1 MAKQRELGENIVNHG
16 KTGRIK
22 EKHRKIWE
30 NRGKQG
36 ESGENIENTR
46 NQSESGDNIE
56 KQEKLGRKRGNIERH
71 EKTGRIRG
79 KHRKPLENRENQR
92 KT

>member
-36 ESGENIENTR
+36 ESGENIEKHV
-46 NQSESGDNIE
+46 E
-56 KQEKLGRKRGNIERH
+56 
-71 EKTGRIRG
+71 TGRITG
-79 KHRKPLENRENQR
+79 KHRKTRENRAN
-92 KT
+92 